1 MILHKVGIDVRTK
14 DAAKLA
20 RRLRRLKGTALVT
33 GPFPYGPCP
42 GESQLQYA
50 GDMDEAALD
59 AWLYTVKHGSEYTG
73 TFKGVW

>member
-1 MILHKVGIDVRTK
+1 MRMHKVGIDVYTK

-33 GPFPYGPCP
+33 GPFPYGSCPCS
-42 GESQLQYA
+42 SQLHYA

-59 AWLYTVKHGSEYTG
+59 AWLYTVKHGAEYIG
-73 TFKGVW
+73 TFKRQW